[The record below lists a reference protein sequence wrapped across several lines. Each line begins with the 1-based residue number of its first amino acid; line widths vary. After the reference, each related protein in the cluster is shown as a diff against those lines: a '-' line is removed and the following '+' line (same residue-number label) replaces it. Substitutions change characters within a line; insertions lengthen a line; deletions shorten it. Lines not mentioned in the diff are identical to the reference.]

1 MQDSNKMKNR
11 RFIILTGF
19 AALTGAVAFST
30 GCSGTRKGTSERF
43 PFGQVE
49 IQALSG
55 SACIAPSY
63 IAKEIG
69 FFEQEGVDVT
79 LVSGD
84 FELNKLGLATGRF
97 PIANGDFQFFPSAA
111 QGLDIK
117 LIAGLHQGCIQVLA
131 PPGSEIR
138 TAKDLAGKRI
148 GVDEI
153 GGSPMAVTSVL
164 LANNG
169 IDPQTGVTWVPF
181 PREILPTIA
190 DDGKEVDAVAL
201 WDPWGPL
208 AVRRGY
214 TVLCDIGVDPL
225 FADKYCCFIYAS
237 GKHLRE
243 NPALIK
249 ALLRA
254 FQKASEWIAA
264 HPEETARIVTER
276 GYVSGGDTALISQL
290 LISYRYHARHDHTN
304 KLQAKSDALYFSHE
318 LKKTGFL
325 PADLDPE
332 QFVENLYVD
341 VLGDEAPPERSHADA
356 TNTAS
361 PGKETEHNE

>member
-1 MQDSNKMKNR
+1 MK
-11 RFIILTGF
+11 GF
-19 AALTGAVAFST
+19 AVLIGTAAFLAN
-30 GCSGTRKGTSERF
+30 CSGHRKNTGDKF

-55 SACIAPSY
+55 SACTAPSY

-69 FFEQEGVDVT
+69 FFEEEGVDVT

-84 FELNKLGLATGRF
+84 FETGKLGLATGKF
-97 PIANGDFQFFPSAA
+97 PVANGDFQYFPSAA

-117 LIAGLHQGCIQVLA
+117 LISGLHQGCIQVLA
-131 PPGSEIR
+131 PPGSDIR

-148 GVDEI
+148 GIDEI

-164 LANNG
+164 LANHG

-181 PREILPTIA
+181 PREILPTVA
-190 DDGKEVDAVAL
+190 DNGKEVDAVAL

-225 FADKYCCFIYAS
+225 FAGKYCCFIYAS
-237 GKHLRE
+237 GKQIRE
-243 NPALIK
+243 NPELVK

-254 FQKASEWIAA
+254 YQKASEWIAT
-264 HPEETARIVTER
+264 HPEETAKIVTEK
-276 GYVSGGDTALISQL
+276 GYVSGSDTALISQL
-290 LISYRYHARHDHTN
+290 LVSYKYHAKHDHTN
-304 KLQAKSDALYFSHE
+304 KRQAKADALYFSHE
-318 LKKTGFL
+318 LKRTGFL

-332 QFVENLYVD
+332 RFVEELYVD
-341 VLGDEAPPERSHADA
+341 ILGDEAPASNGNHAQSGDA
-356 TNTAS
+356 ATT
-361 PGKETEHNE
+361 PPHETETAGETLPHDKK